1 MGLLSGMA
9 EAKVEAD
16 TNCYSTAVSACKKSH
31 EWQFALDL
39 LSRMAEAKVN
49 AETICYS
56 AAITSCEK
64 RQEWQLA
71 LVGLLRRMAEP

>member
-9 EAKVEAD
+9 EAKVERTPIAIVRQ
-16 TNCYSTAVSACKKSH
+16 SLPAK
-31 EWQFALDL
+31 EP
-39 LSRMAEAKVN
+39 RMATRIGLAQQNGGSEVDAQ
-49 AETICYS
+49 IIRYR

-71 LVGLLRRMAEP
+71 LVGLL